1 MIKYSGVEKMQVVK
15 EEVSMSAIEIILGS
29 IVILSSIVVIVVV
42 LMQQSREAGLS
53 GAISGAAETFFG
65 KNKGRTIEAKL
76 EKFTKY
82 FGIFFFVLVLA
93 AWIVLLFVK

>member
-1 MIKYSGVEKMQVVK
+1 
-15 EEVSMSAIEIILGS
+15 MSALEIVLGVLLILAS
-29 IVILSSIVVIVVV
+29 IVIIVVV

-53 GAISGAAETFFG
+53 GAISGAADTFFG

-82 FGIFFFVLVLA
+82 FAIFFFVLVLA
-93 AWIVLLFVK
+93 ATVILLFI